1 MIAAMMIGNA
11 ALGILARTVPQMNL
25 LMVAFPIQIGIGLF
39 MLAVT
44 LPLIASAFAGWP
56 ASYES
61 LAEGVVEALI
71 PEGGV

>member
-1 MIAAMMIGNA
+1 
-11 ALGILARTVPQMNL
+11 MNL